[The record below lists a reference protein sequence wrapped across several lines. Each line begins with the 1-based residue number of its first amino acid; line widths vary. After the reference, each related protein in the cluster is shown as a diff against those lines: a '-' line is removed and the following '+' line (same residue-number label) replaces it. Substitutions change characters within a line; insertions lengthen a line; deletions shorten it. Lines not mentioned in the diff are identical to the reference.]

1 MNDATL
7 PENLRVYGILIR
19 DGRALMSAEQVAGRA
34 ILKFP
39 GGGVGPSESP
49 EQGLV
54 REFAE
59 ECGLTV
65 VPLALLHVPGTL
77 FSPWTHANY
86 TPLYYA
92 VAGDG
97 DPLVPDHE
105 PLEIRFMDPAVAVA
119 GGKMA
124 EPEKLALTRA
134 LERARIS
141 G

>member
-1 MNDATL
+1 MMAVALLVGCGSSNLWQDAGNGDFSAVQKHINSGADL
-7 PENLRVYGILIR
+7 DAR
-19 DGRALMSAEQVAGRA
+19 DGLGR
-34 ILKFP
+34 
-39 GGGVGPSESP
+39 
-49 EQGLV
+49 
-54 REFAE
+54 
-59 ECGLTV
+59 
-65 VPLALLHVPGTL
+65 
-77 FSPWTHANY
+77 